1 MTSHQGMLTLVL
13 TVTLVVGPSSGTMLT
28 VTPSSTNVTCP
39 TEYTCLTLSEYAQY
53 HSEYFNRS
61 NITLQFLPGNH
72 TLDVNLTITSIQ
84 TQYLKIS
91 GNTTSP
97 TPSTVTCSH
106 NGGFM
111 FRGISEVRVSN
122 MMFISCGSRYL
133 EHHQIYAS
141 IYAMFIYTIQFTS
154 VQFIE
159 VINCVFRDSFGTAV
173 GVVNSTMEE
182 EYSYIAVTWSLL
194 IPVTSQ

>member
-1 MTSHQGMLTLVL
+1 
-13 TVTLVVGPSSGTMLT
+13 
-28 VTPSSTNVTCP
+28 
-39 TEYTCLTLSEYAQY
+39 
-53 HSEYFNRS
+53 
-61 NITLQFLPGNH
+61 
-72 TLDVNLTITSIQ
+72 
-84 TQYLKIS
+84 
-91 GNTTSP
+91 
-97 TPSTVTCSH
+97 
-106 NGGFM
+106 M

-182 EYSYIAVTWSLL
+182 EYSYIAVT
-194 IPVTSQ
+194 